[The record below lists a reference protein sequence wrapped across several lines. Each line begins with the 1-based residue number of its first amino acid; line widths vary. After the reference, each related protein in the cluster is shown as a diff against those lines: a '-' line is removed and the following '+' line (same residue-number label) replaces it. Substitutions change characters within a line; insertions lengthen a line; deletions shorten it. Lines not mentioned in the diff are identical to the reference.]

1 MGRLR
6 RRGEFHVNER
16 DPEVARA
23 ERAADVADVTHAS
36 GIHLGVGLVG
46 EGVAFLRRER
56 SLWPLALVPALFATL
71 LVGLAV
77 SLFWVRIEMIH
88 EAWVSM
94 LPVLEAVRWW
104 SWIWVG
110 PGRAILWLIGW
121 IGVAVGF
128 ALVLVVALLTANL
141 LSAPF
146 LDQLSIR
153 VERIEQADNPQES
166 LEAGNFISETLRS
179 FAAELQRL
187 LFMMS
192 VWASL
197 GLIGFIIPGA
207 HFVTAPML
215 IAVTILLLPLD
226 YAGFALDRRGIP
238 YRDRRRWLRENMS
251 TMTGFGGVA
260 FLACLVPGLN
270 LLVMPGFVTAGT
282 LLVLRN
288 PPRAADASIR
298 RTTAG

>member
-1 MGRLR
+1 M
-6 RRGEFHVNER
+6 
-16 DPEVARA
+16 
-23 ERAADVADVTHAS
+23 
-36 GIHLGVGLVG
+36 
-46 EGVAFLRRER
+46 
-56 SLWPLALVPALFATL
+56 
-71 LVGLAV
+71 
-77 SLFWVRIEMIH
+77 EMIH

-94 LPVLEAVRWW
+94 LPVLEAARWW

-110 PGRAILWLIGW
+110 PGRVVLWLIGW
-121 IGVAVGF
+121 LGVAVGF
-128 ALVLVVALLTANL
+128 ALALVVALLTANL

-146 LDQLSIR
+146 LDQLSVR
-153 VERIEQADNPQES
+153 VERIEKANEPREKPA
-166 LEAGNFISETLRS
+166 AGSFISETLRS

-192 VWASL
+192 IWVSL

-215 IAVTILLLPLD
+215 IVVTILLLPLD

-238 YRDRRRWLRENMS
+238 FRARRRWLRENIS

-282 LLVLRN
+282 LLVLRK
-288 PPRAADASIR
+288 PPRDDDHPTRMA
-298 RTTAG
+298 TVG